1 MPIIFAI
8 IVEIYRN
15 QFKRIY
21 LKKQKLFLDILLHFW
36 NLNKILNI
44 VKKKLEPHNLSISK
58 IIQSHKCGCLNVKQ
72 VLFRNTIHQSMC

>member
-1 MPIIFAI
+1 MPIILAI

-44 VKKKLEPHNLSISK
+44 VKKKAWAS
-58 IIQSHKCGCLNVKQ
+58 
-72 VLFRNTIHQSMC
+72 